1 MADDSSALALPTPS
15 RGQNRSGVGP
25 RRLST
30 RQLFGGD
37 TRVIIE
43 HRGARYELRITRQGK
58 LILTK

>member
-1 MADDSSALALPTPS
+1 MADDRSAPALPKPWTA
-15 RGQNRSGVGP
+15 RNRSGAGP

-30 RQLFGGD
+30 RQLFGDD
-37 TRVIIE
+37 TRLVIE